1 MPRPILLFQDQY
13 VLIDSRCRARY
24 CWNNHYPTVVY
35 PTWIHLPSVS
45 HLQLGWQKSAIWVI
59 MGNFSVPELPSR
71 RNILFSPDGQRGR
84 VPHLSPE
91 RGAPPPPPS
100 IHPEPNTHTHP
111 VVLVRVAPR
120 RPLLNTQ
127 LSGLSRLWRAAFH
140 HHLWR
145 LRGGGR
151 TSGQERELEL
161 QWCGGL
167 SRRWVDYVKAEFFII
182 SDLVMHMF
190 VVSPQIKIIKKQAQQ
205 TAWRWSAVK
214 ERREKKKK
222 SLKCRLLAAAYARN
236 SCVGLQR
243 CL

>member
-91 RGAPPPPPS
+91 RGAPPPPLPS
-100 IHPEPNTHTHP
+100 IHPEPNTHTHTELCWSVWP
-111 VVLVRVAPR
+111 LGDHFSTLSCQACPGCGER
-120 RPLLNTQ
+120 RSNIT
-127 LSGLSRLWRAAFH
+127 
-140 HHLWR
+140 
-145 LRGGGR
+145 
-151 TSGQERELEL
+151 
-161 QWCGGL
+161 CGGL
-167 SRRWVDYVKAEFFII
+167 EEEGERQAGKGNWSW
-182 SDLVMHMF
+182 SDVE
-190 VVSPQIKIIKKQAQQ
+190 A
-205 TAWRWSAVK
+205 
-214 ERREKKKK
+214 
-222 SLKCRLLAAAYARN
+222 CRV
-236 SCVGLQR
+236 VGLIMLR
-243 CL
+243 LNFS